1 MQPQVEI
8 VVSIYIDI
16 LKYWPI
22 LASFCFF
29 TLHFKCKK
37 HKCFAWDLNPVPP
50 VGRHRRIHP
59 SRLFVLYCWLTRP
72 LQDDFLLSTLGQAS
86 YISCISEISFL
97 APPFIILILNI
108 RSETRQQLLEFIWP
122 NVLSNQYC
130 QSSGKIVVN
139 GQILYK

>member
-1 MQPQVEI
+1 MFCLGLEPSATGWKAQTDP
-8 VVSIYIDI
+8 
-16 LKYWPI
+16 L
-22 LASFCFF
+22 SFE
-29 TLHFKCKK
+29 
-37 HKCFAWDLNPVPP
+37 
-50 VGRHRRIHP
+50 GHP
-59 SRLFVLYCWLTRP
+59 SRLFVLYCWPTRP

-108 RSETRQQLLEFIWP
+108 RSETRQQLLEFIWL
-122 NVLSNQYC
+122 NVFSKQYC